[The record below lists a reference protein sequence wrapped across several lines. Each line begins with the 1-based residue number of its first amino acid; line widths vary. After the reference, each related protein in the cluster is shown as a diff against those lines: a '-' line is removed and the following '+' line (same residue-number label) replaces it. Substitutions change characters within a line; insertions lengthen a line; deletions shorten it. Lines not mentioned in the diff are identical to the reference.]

1 MGDVFSSPGCSVM
14 NMSAGDPGG
23 WALGGV
29 DEAFRARVDAPLPFT
44 QDVSI
49 TLTPILPQ
57 TERKHNQSSTPLKNQ
72 SKKDCTMLQAYKH
85 PQSANVNHWKY

>member
-14 NMSAGDPGG
+14 SVSAGDPGG

-29 DEAFRARVDAPLPFT
+29 DEAFRASVDAPLPFT

-49 TLTPILPQ
+49 TLTPILPPDREK
-57 TERKHNQSSTPLKNQ
+57 T
-72 SKKDCTMLQAYKH
+72 
-85 PQSANVNHWKY
+85 

>member
-14 NMSAGDPGG
+14 SVSAGDPGG

-29 DEAFRARVDAPLPFT
+29 DEAFRASVDAPLPFT

-49 TLTPILPQ
+49 TLTPILPPDR
-57 TERKHNQSSTPLKNQ
+57 EK
-72 SKKDCTMLQAYKH
+72 A
-85 PQSANVNHWKY
+85 QSAVHTIQKINAKKI

>member
-14 NMSAGDPGG
+14 NVSAGDPGG

-57 TERKHNQSSTPLKNQ
+57 TKRKHNQSFKNQ
-72 SKKDCTMLQAYKH
+72 CNKGSKTLQAYKH
-85 PQSANVNHWKY
+85 THRCNVNYWKY

>member
-14 NMSAGDPGG
+14 SVSAGDPGG

-29 DEAFRARVDAPLPFT
+29 DEAFRASVDAPLPFT

-57 TERKHNQSSTPLKNQ
+57 TERKHNQTSTPFKKKMQKKKKLKCF
-72 SKKDCTMLQAYKH
+72 KPTIYTER
-85 PQSANVNHWKY
+85 